1 MVRGSMMPILF
12 GCLLLP
18 LNARGQPTAHLDHG
32 GSHESWVRHTRT
44 DDAEHHFVWYRH
56 INAGVIPGAREGEV
70 RAGRWTGTEYSRE
83 DVDAWLA
90 FSAKPDLAVRD
101 DGTRGIAYSRDPL
114 GPAQHPLLR
123 GVVFREAMPGGAWG
137 PIDLVSEP
145 VENPFE
151 MQATFPV
158 VVAYGDDASPRVG
171 YYDRNQARYQVR
183 VRNSFNGG
191 WNKVADF
198 MGQPGLPCG
207 HSWNDM
213 VLDGNGT
220 MHVAC
225 TAAAINVPNQP
236 VYYYRDTGAP
246 QAIRENAMPAVV
258 GKAYERPSVV
268 RRGDRIGLVAV
279 LRDAIPGGPNDAV
292 LRFTERSPAG
302 V

>member
-56 INAGVIPGAREGEV
+56 INVGVIPGAREGEV

-90 FSAKPDLAVRD
+90 FSAKPDLAVHD

-114 GPAQHPLLR
+114 GPAQQPLLR

-145 VENPFE
+145 VAPC
-151 MQATFPV
+151 V
-158 VVAYGDDASPRVG
+158 SIVVA
-171 YYDRNQARYQVR
+171 
-183 VRNSFNGG
+183 
-191 WNKVADF
+191 
-198 MGQPGLPCG
+198 
-207 HSWNDM
+207 
-213 VLDGNGT
+213 
-220 MHVAC
+220 
-225 TAAAINVPNQP
+225 
-236 VYYYRDTGAP
+236 
-246 QAIRENAMPAVV
+246 
-258 GKAYERPSVV
+258 
-268 RRGDRIGLVAV
+268 
-279 LRDAIPGGPNDAV
+279 
-292 LRFTERSPAG
+292 
-302 V
+302 